1 MKRFFLIAGIAAV
14 SLSLLVGCKPKSPP
28 DSGRMGAIAGGV
40 QDRAKEATAKVNKVR
55 GEQNEAAEDAQHEAS
70 EAREGGHK

>member
-1 MKRFFLIAGIAAV
+1 MKRFLLIACTAAV
-14 SLSLLVGCKPKSPP
+14 SLSLLAGCKPKSPP
-28 DSGRMGAIAGGV
+28 DSGKMGAIAGGV
-40 QDRAKEATAKVNKVR
+40 HDRAVQATDKVNKVR